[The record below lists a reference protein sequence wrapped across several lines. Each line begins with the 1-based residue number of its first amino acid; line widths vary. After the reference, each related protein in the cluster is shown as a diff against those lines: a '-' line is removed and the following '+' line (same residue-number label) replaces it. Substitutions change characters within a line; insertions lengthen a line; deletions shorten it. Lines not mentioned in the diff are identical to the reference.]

1 MLYAGPT
8 LHLEVFLCEPEAPSE
23 NSGTPL
29 MKLRFSYRAFPIVNV
44 QSKCLGHPPMR
55 FLSLSASSKTGS
67 YLFSVCLAE
76 VRSPIG
82 FLNLTELYSS
92 RILPDP
98 VSYRV
103 HPEGL
108 CALSTL
114 LFMAKHPKTSE
125 ASMSPSQVLPLEE
138 SISAPL
144 RLGFDVANSPETL
157 SMMGWLAPTQCLQ
170 SLMGLS

>member
-8 LHLEVFLCEPEAPSE
+8 LHLEVFLHKPEAPSE
-23 NSGTPL
+23 NGGTPL
-29 MKLRFSYRAFPIVNV
+29 MKLRFSSRAFPIVNV
-44 QSKCLGHPPMR
+44 QSRSLGHPPVR
-55 FLSLSASSKTGS
+55 FFSLSAFSNTGS
-67 YLFSVCLAE
+67 SLFSVCLTE
-76 VRSPIG
+76 ICSPTG
-82 FLNLTELYSS
+82 FLNLSELYSS

-114 LFMAKHPKTSE
+114 LFMAKHPKMLE
-125 ASMSPSQVLPLEE
+125 ASMSTSQVLPLEE

-144 RLGFDVANSPETL
+144 RLEYDQANSPETL
-157 SMMGWLAPTQCLQ
+157 LCRG
-170 SLMGLS
+170 G